1 MLRNKH
7 FIVAL
12 IIAPILSIIA
22 YFAADIAVSEKP
34 HAAKKGQSYKMISQS
49 NCRYTSGLCN
59 MENGDFKIRFR
70 SEKLV
75 NNQLELSLH
84 AEYAVDDIKVSLVDS
99 QELNIPPLE
108 MQPRDQTGKNWSI
121 ILPKPTSPSSWLRVV
136 VKAEGTLY
144 YGETQMAFIKYETL
158 FTK

>member
-12 IIAPILSIIA
+12 IITPILSIIA

-34 HAAKKGQSYKMISQS
+34 HAAQKGQSYRMVSQS

-75 NNQLELSLH
+75 NNQLELSLQ
-84 AEYAVDDIKVSLVDS
+84 AKYPVDDIKVSLVDS

-108 MQPRDQTGKNWSI
+108 MQPRDQTGKNWFIS
-121 ILPKPTSPSSWLRVV
+121 LPQPTSPSSWLRVV